1 MKINL
6 SATPVEELWQEALAL
21 GLFSDEKPPRG
32 LTGLVDWRLSGL
44 ISRSRAAGKITGG
57 AAEITLLSPDRA
69 ALPPPKL
76 LLIGMG
82 DGSQLSREIMFEA
95 GQLLITTLRGL
106 GCREIAASVPGT
118 DRYGYST
125 ADLTEWF
132 LSGMAEALMATGEP
146 REQWPSIHLIDRQ
159 DRLQEVEDGL
169 HNLKR
174 HRRT

>member
-44 ISRSRAAGKITGG
+44 ISRSRSAGKITGHT
-57 AAEITLLSPDRA
+57 AEKTLLSPDRA

-76 LLIGMG
+76 LVIGMG
-82 DGSQLSREIMFEA
+82 DGSQLSREIISET
-95 GQLLITTLRGL
+95 GQILITTLRAL
-106 GCREIAASVPGT
+106 GCREIATSVPGT

-132 LSGMAEALMATGEP
+132 LSGMAGALIATGEP
-146 REQWPSIHLIDRQ
+146 REQWPSIHIIDRS

-169 HNLKR
+169 YNLKR
-174 HRRT
+174 NVRT